1 MPPTSAQ
8 IIDPG
13 PRSARGHDRAVKGC
27 TACPLHEHRGHPVV
41 GDGPRDARLVIV
53 TDVPRRHEDIHGH
66 ALAGSCRNVL
76 DEALLHAGIDP
87 ATVRRTSVVRCRPQD
102 DRAPTGAEVAT
113 CSGHLSGELGLVGPE
128 VIVALGQLATSV
140 LLKRSVP
147 LEKVAGYRLDIR
159 GGVTLIPTHHPSEV
173 VRGVPAAAVALRRD
187 LAVAKA
193 VLDGTMATGAQAR
206 SELRSRLAEPAEPG
220 APGASAQPSTRSRP
234 TRPSR
239 KQPAH
244 A

>member
-1 MPPTSAQ
+1 MPPTCTP

-27 TACPLHEHRGHPVV
+27 TACPLHAHRGHPVV
-41 GDGPRDARLVIV
+41 GDGPRDARLVVV
-53 TDVPRRHEDIHGH
+53 TDVPRRHEDVHGQ
-66 ALAGSCRNVL
+66 ALAGSRRNVL

-87 ATVRRTSVVRCRPQD
+87 ATVRRTSVVRCRPPD
-102 DRAPTGAEVAT
+102 DRAPATREVAT
-113 CSGHLSGELGLVGPE
+113 CSAHLSGELGLVMPE
-128 VIVALGQLATSV
+128 VIVSLGQLATSV
-140 LLKRSVP
+140 LLGRSVP
-147 LEKVAGYRLDIR
+147 LERVAGYRLDIL

-187 LAVAKA
+187 LAVARA

-206 SELRSRLAEPAEPG
+206 SELRSRLT
-220 APGASAQPSTRSRP
+220 QPP
-234 TRPSR
+234 R

>member
-1 MPPTSAQ
+1 MAPTCTP

-41 GDGPRDARLVIV
+41 GDGPKGARLVIV
-53 TDVPRRHEDIHGH
+53 TDVPRRHEDVHGH
-66 ALAGSCRNVL
+66 ALAGSRRNVL

-87 ATVRRTSVVRCRPQD
+87 ATVRRTSVVRCRPKD
-102 DRAPTGAEVAT
+102 DRAPTGVEVST
-113 CSGHLSGELGLVGPE
+113 CSAHLSGELGLVRPE
-128 VIVALGQLATSV
+128 VIVSLGQLATSV
-140 LLKRSVP
+140 LLGRPVP
-147 LEKVAGYRLDIR
+147 LARVAGYRLDIL

-187 LAVAKA
+187 LAMARA

-206 SELRSRLAEPAEPG
+206 SELRSRLSTPTAASQQEPV
-220 APGASAQPSTRSRP
+220 
-234 TRPSR
+234 
-239 KQPAH
+239 H